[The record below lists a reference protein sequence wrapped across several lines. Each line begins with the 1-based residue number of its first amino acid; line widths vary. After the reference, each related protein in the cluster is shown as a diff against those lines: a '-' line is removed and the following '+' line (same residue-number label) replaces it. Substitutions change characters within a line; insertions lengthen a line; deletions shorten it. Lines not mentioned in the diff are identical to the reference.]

1 MRFDLK
7 LPLFVFVLLT
17 SLISTAQKPLNPPKD
32 RGAKS
37 SIEILYADSLSGI
50 EGNVTFRRF
59 VGNVA
64 FKHNGVVLKCDLALQ
79 NMTTNTLESFGRI
92 KIIQGD
98 TLTITGDTLYYDGN
112 NRFAR
117 ILGRK
122 VVLKD
127 KKVTLTTK
135 QINYNIPISSAYYP
149 VKGYIVQDSSTL
161 VSNQGTY
168 NTRTKI
174 FNYIGDVEIKSPTI
188 LLCTDTLD
196 YNSNTYDAFFQSKTT
211 ITSADGIA
219 SADKGKYNTKSK
231 VSKFQGRSS
240 IASATYILEA
250 DTLTY
255 DEKSQLGIG
264 KGHVRFESFKD
275 SVTIFSDKGI
285 RKGAI
290 GETYMDGQAL
300 LIRKTNADSLFI
312 NAKHFITYEKVDS
325 TKKTD
330 EQEFK
335 LLIAYDSVRVWR
347 HDFQSVSDSLRYD
360 LLDSTIHFL
369 KNPILWGKNNQMKA
383 DTIVSFLEN
392 NKLRKIHLI
401 TNGFVIAPDTLLN
414 YNQVSARQINAYIS
428 KEDGSLEKVLA
439 NGNGETLYYAIDENN
454 KMIGLNR
461 VESSEMQ
468 IDFKRNEVQIIRFS
482 GNPDAKLSPPKLID
496 QQEARLEKFE
506 LFENLRPFKPLFLP
520 VNVK

>member
-7 LPLFVFVLLT
+7 LPLLVFALFT
-17 SLISTAQKPLNPPKD
+17 SLLSTAQKPLNPPKE
-32 RGAKS
+32 RGPKS
-37 SIEILYADSLSGI
+37 IIEILSADSLSGI

-79 NMTTNTLESFGRI
+79 NMTTNTLESFGKV
-92 KIIQGD
+92 KIVQGD

-112 NRFAR
+112 SRFAR

-127 KKVTLTTK
+127 RKVTLTTK
-135 QINYNIPISSAYYP
+135 QINYNIPISSANYP

-174 FNYIGDVEIKSPTI
+174 FNYVGDVEIKSPTI

-211 ITSADGIA
+211 ITSANGVA

-250 DTLTY
+250 DTLSY

-264 KGHVRFESFKD
+264 KGNVRFESFKD
-275 SVTIFSDKGI
+275 SVTIFSKKGI
-285 RKGAI
+285 RKGDI
-290 GETYMDGQAL
+290 GETYMDEEAL
-300 LIRKTNADSLFI
+300 LIRITNADSLFI
-312 NAKHFITYEKVDS
+312 QATHFITFEKIDAV
-325 TKKTD
+325 KKT
-330 EQEFK
+330 EEKEFK
-335 LLIAYDSVRVWR
+335 LLIAHDSVRVWR

-369 KNPILWGKNNQMKA
+369 NNPILWGKNNQMKA
-383 DTIVSFLEN
+383 DTIISFLEN
-392 NKLRKIHLI
+392 NKLKKINLI
-401 TNGFVIAPDTLLN
+401 TNGFVIAPDTLQN
-414 YNQVSARQINAYIS
+414 YNQVSAREITAYLS
-428 KEDGSLEKVLA
+428 KTDGSLERVLA
-439 NGNGETLYYAIDENN
+439 NGNGETLYFALDDNQ

-461 VESSEMQ
+461 VESSEMK
-468 IDFKRNEVQIIRFS
+468 IDFQKNEVQVIRFS
-482 GNPDAKLSPPKLID
+482 GNPDAKLSPPKVID
-496 QQEARLEKFE
+496 LKEARLEKFE
-506 LFENLRPFKPLFLP
+506 LFENNRPLKPSFSPL
-520 VNVK
+520 NVK

>member
-1 MRFDLK
+1 MRLELK
-7 LPLFVFVLLT
+7 NLLWVWLTLTT
-17 SLISTAQKPLNPPKD
+17 SLICAAQKPLNPPKD

-37 SIEILYADSLSGI
+37 TIEILYADSLSGI

-174 FNYIGDVEIKSPTI
+174 FNYVGDVEIKSPTI

-196 YNSNTYDAFFQSKTT
+196 YNSNTFDAFFQSKTT
-211 ITSADGIA
+211 ITSTDGVA
-219 SADKGKYNTKSK
+219 SADKGQYNTKTK
-231 VSKFQGRSS
+231 ISKFQGRSS
-240 IASATYILEA
+240 MASATYILEA
-250 DTLTY
+250 DTLSY
-255 DEKSQLGIG
+255 DQKNQLGVG

-275 SVTIFSDKGI
+275 SVTIYSKTGI
-285 RKGAI
+285 RKGKL
-290 GETYMDGQAL
+290 GETYMDGDAL
-300 LIRKTNADSLFI
+300 LIRITNSDSLFI
-312 NAKHFITYEKVDS
+312 QAKHFITYEKVDS
-325 TKKTD
+325 VKKAD

-335 LLIAYDSVRVWR
+335 LLIAHDSVRVWR

-360 LLDSTIHFL
+360 LMDSTIHFL
-369 KNPILWGKNNQMKA
+369 GDPIVWGKNNQMKA
-383 DTIVSFLEN
+383 DTIVSFLER

-401 TNGFVIAPDTLLN
+401 TNGFVIAPDTIQN
-414 YNQVSARQINAYIS
+414 YNQVSAREITAYIS
-428 KEDGSLEKVLA
+428 REDGSLEKVLA
-439 NGNGETLYYAIDENN
+439 NGNGETLYFALDDNQ

-482 GNPDAKLSPPKLID
+482 GNPDAKLSPPKAID
-496 QQEARLEKFE
+496 LKEARLEKFE
-506 LFENLRPFKPLFLP
+506 LFDLKRPLKPKF
-520 VNVK
+520 